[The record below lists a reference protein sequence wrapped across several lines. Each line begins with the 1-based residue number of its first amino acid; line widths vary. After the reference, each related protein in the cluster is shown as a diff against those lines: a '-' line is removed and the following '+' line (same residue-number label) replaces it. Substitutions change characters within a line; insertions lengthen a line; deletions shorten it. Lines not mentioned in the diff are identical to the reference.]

1 MLKLHIMKHHA
12 GVKYDMMDG
21 LMVDVWTGFTS
32 RFICVID
39 LPQDFLGFSVSSVP
53 AEFISR
59 FLCYRFVTR
68 FYF

>member
-1 MLKLHIMKHHA
+1 M
-12 GVKYDMMDG
+12 
-21 LMVDVWTGFTS
+21 DVWTGFTS

-59 FLCYRFVTR
+59 FYVIDLPHDFISRF
-68 FYF
+68 FCEESGHMILFLG